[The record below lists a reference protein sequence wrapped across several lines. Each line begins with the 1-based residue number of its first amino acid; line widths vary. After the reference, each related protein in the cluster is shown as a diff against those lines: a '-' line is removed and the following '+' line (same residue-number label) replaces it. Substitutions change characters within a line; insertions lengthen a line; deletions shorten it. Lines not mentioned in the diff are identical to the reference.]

1 MMGYHSGRMAQ
12 TPSGFAVPRRTALQT
27 VMPHPLLLP
36 DAALWRHRRAVLE
49 AISLLRDPV
58 PLAKA
63 EIPYY
68 RAYWLSRIRHYRRLH
83 SQVVASL
90 RAEARQAA

>member
-1 MMGYHSGRMAQ
+1 MMGYHPGRRTQ

-27 VMPHPLLLP
+27 VVPHPILLP

-58 PLAKA
+58 PLTKA

-68 RAYWLSRIRHYRRLH
+68 REYWLARTRHYRRLH
-83 SQVVASL
+83 SQVVAAL
-90 RAEARQAA
+90 RAEAKQTA